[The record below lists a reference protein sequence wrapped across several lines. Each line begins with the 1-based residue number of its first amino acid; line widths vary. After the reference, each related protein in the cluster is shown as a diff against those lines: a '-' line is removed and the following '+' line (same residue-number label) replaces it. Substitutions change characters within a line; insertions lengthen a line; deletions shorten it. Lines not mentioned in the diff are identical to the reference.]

1 MDSGDPNEAQR
12 AVQDLSAFLRGNM
25 KSLKKRSPIPFA
37 QELNHVRHYLYL
49 EQRRFQARLKVVYDI
64 EADGFLVPALSLQP
78 LAENAVRHGILKKE
92 EGGVVTIR
100 SREERDC
107 FLVQVEDNGIG
118 FRRAGQQPDLGDH
131 CHIGIENV
139 RGRLELMVQGTL
151 NIDSDD
157 NGTTIEARFR
167 GIRYK
172 SLAAPDMR
180 PENRL

>member
-1 MDSGDPNEAQR
+1 M
-12 AVQDLSAFLRGNM
+12 
-25 KSLKKRSPIPFA
+25 
-37 QELNHVRHYLYL
+37 RHYLYL

-100 SREERDC
+100 SREEDDC

-118 FRRAGQQPDLGDH
+118 FRRAGQQPDLGEH

-139 RGRLELMVQGTL
+139 RGRLELMMHGTL
-151 NIDSDD
+151 SIDSDD
-157 NGTTIEARFR
+157 SGTTVTIH
-167 GIRYK
+167 IPK
-172 SLAAPDMR
+172 
-180 PENRL
+180 PEE